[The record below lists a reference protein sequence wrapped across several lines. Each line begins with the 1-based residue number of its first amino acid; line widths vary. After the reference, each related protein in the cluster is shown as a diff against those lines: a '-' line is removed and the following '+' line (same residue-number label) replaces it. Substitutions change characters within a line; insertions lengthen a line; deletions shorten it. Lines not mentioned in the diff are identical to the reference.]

1 MSKAA
6 QSIKERK
13 LRQIERCFG
22 IYLRRHAWLKRRGQ
36 DAFDWT
42 SHQLIF
48 ERASLADDDD
58 ACDCVEQNALFLSH
72 GVRTTN
78 KNSSGLIQQRLR
90 AGDRKSTRLN
100 SSHGYISYAVFCL
113 KKKKK

>member
-36 DAFDWT
+36 DPFDWT

-58 ACDCVEQNALFLSH
+58 PRDCVEQNALFLRH
-72 GVRTTN
+72 GVRTAN
-78 KNSSGLIQQRLR
+78 NNSSGLIQQRLR
-90 AGDRKSTRLN
+90 ARGAHCHMQRILKRL
-100 SSHGYISYAVFCL
+100 
-113 KKKKK
+113 